1 MEVSGDVG
9 GGDVVN
15 MELEQFNPEI
25 GQLLHRQPDVPGGGV
40 DDVRHAEL
48 LDVLHILY
56 RLPVSQDEAG
66 DDLVTV
72 HSDLQS
78 LRERKM
84 LTPARQRSVDI
95 TANCQDIVTDLAC
108 CFLVKSSNQQCC
120 TQSSKQK
127 QNNIN
132 AIDFGDFG

>member
-15 MELEQFNPEI
+15 MELEQFHPEI

-66 DDLVTV
+66 HHLVTV
-72 HSDLQS
+72 QPNLQS
-78 LRERKM
+78 LGERKR
-84 LTPARQRSVDI
+84 LSPAR
-95 TANCQDIVTDLAC
+95 
-108 CFLVKSSNQQCC
+108 
-120 TQSSKQK
+120 
-127 QNNIN
+127 
-132 AIDFGDFG
+132 